1 MKTKSLACQL
11 VVRDLVVKVKEK
23 TILNGVNSMA
33 GSGDLLAIMGP
44 TGKNNILH
52 NELKKIIGIL
62 VFEIVNINY

>member
-44 TGKNNILH
+44 TGKNNI
-52 NELKKIIGIL
+52 
-62 VFEIVNINY
+62 